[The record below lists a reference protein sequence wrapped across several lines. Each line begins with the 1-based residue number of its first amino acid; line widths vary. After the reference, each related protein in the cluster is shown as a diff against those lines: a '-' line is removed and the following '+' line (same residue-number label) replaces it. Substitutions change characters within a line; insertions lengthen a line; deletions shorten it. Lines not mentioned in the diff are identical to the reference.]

1 LPTKFNGLGII
12 TVKNW
17 ILVLALTLSSSAWAA
32 QEVYVSDELSIFVR
46 SGPTRE
52 YRIINALK
60 SGTKLKL
67 IDQNKETGYSK
78 VATDTGKTGW
88 VLTKEIQ
95 AEPVARMLLSNA
107 RGDKK
112 KMEEQREETLS
123 KLRNA
128 LNRIDELQAN
138 NTKLNSEVIKLE
150 RELNSVTTQNMQL
163 KSRSN
168 KDLFILGAGLMFIG
182 VVVGAIVRRAKPPR
196 RRDAW

>member
-1 LPTKFNGLGII
+1 
-12 TVKNW
+12 VKNW